1 MRGGKSTGL
10 LMVMMMIFTSLSG
23 CMDVLGSNSPPTA
36 NMTIDPSGSVR
47 AGDSITFSAVGSS
60 DPDADPMTF
69 TWTFGDGNT
78 GNGLTTS
85 PVSYTHLTLPTRIFV

>member
-36 NMTIDPSGSVR
+36 SMTIDPSGSVR

-85 PVSYTHLTLPTRIFV
+85 HS